1 LGEFF
6 NEDQILGTVLF
17 VIGIFLLTWLSKTE
31 KKQEAIMRDPKLK
44 WAYIDAKGKKRAE
57 VKKRNSRS
65 ILFTLIGGGMALY
78 GFFSFLVN
86 VK

>member
-1 LGEFF
+1 
-6 NEDQILGTVLF
+6 
-17 VIGIFLLTWLSKTE
+17 
-31 KKQEAIMRDPKLK
+31 MRDPKLK
-44 WAYIDAKGKKRAE
+44 WAYIDGKGKKGAE
-57 VKKRNSRS
+57 IKKRNSRS